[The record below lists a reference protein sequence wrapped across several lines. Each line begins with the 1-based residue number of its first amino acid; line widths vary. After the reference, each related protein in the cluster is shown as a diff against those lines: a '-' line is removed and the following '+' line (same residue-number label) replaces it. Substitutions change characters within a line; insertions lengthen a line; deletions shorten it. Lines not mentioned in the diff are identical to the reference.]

1 MNPAGQR
8 LLLISRDTLQ
18 AALDA
23 TPDEPSVQ
31 RIFRMLATLSRHGFH
46 LLLTAPEPERWVP
59 TRGNVDDAL
68 NSQNTLMERTRMAGG
83 ELEGVYYVPRSL
95 LTQDR
100 NREGALL
107 DILKRYALQAGDATL
122 LSSSAPFLKAAERLG
137 LSIVEIIPPG
147 KTGST
152 LVKELKKFL

>member
-1 MNPAGQR
+1 MKAAGQR

-59 TRGNVDDAL
+59 TRGNVDVAL
-68 NSQNTLMERTRMAGG
+68 NSQNTLMERTRVAGG